1 MLTYI
6 TLAWRNIWRN
16 KRRTV
21 ITVSAI
27 VFAVIVAI
35 FMQSLN
41 RGSYE
46 VMIDRMVS
54 FNTGYLQIQDFRYD
68 DEASLDNTFFYDEEL
83 RERVLH
89 ADDRIRKIL
98 PRLQAFMLAAN
109 GASARGAMVFGI
121 DPEKEHRFNDLKGYK
136 TEGRFFE
143 LDERAAVLTQG
154 LADRLQLAV
163 GDTLVLLGQG
173 RFGMSASGLF
183 PVTGLIEHPIREM
196 NHQAVYLPLNTAQQL
211 LSAEDHLTALMIAP
225 ERERQTEPVAAAL
238 RRALR
243 HDDELVVFTWPE
255 LMPEL
260 LDLMEF
266 DLAGPRLLTVILYVV
281 IGFGFFGTILTMTM
295 ERVRE
300 FGVLLSVGM
309 RRVRL
314 AAVVFLETLFICLM
328 GVTTGVILSLGLIA
342 LIDPISLSGR
352 AAQAVID
359 MGFEPVL
366 PLSYAPDQFY
376 TQGIYV
382 FLIAMLVFLFPLWKL
397 FRLNIIEAARS

>member
-1 MLTYI
+1 M
-6 TLAWRNIWRN
+6 
-16 KRRTV
+16 

-27 VFAVIVAI
+27 AFAVIVSVLL
-35 FMQSLN
+35 QSLN

-46 VMIDRMVS
+46 MMIDRMVS

-68 DEASLDNTFFYDEEL
+68 DEASLDNAFFYDEEL

-98 PRLQAFMLAAN
+98 PRLQTFMLAAN

-121 DPEKEHRFNDLKGYK
+121 DPEKEDRFNDLKGYK

-143 LDERAAVLTQG
+143 LDEQAAVLSQG
-154 LADRLQLAV
+154 MADRLQLTV

-183 PVTGLIEHPIREM
+183 KITGLMDHPIREM
-196 NHQAVYLPLNTAQQL
+196 NNQAVYLPLNTAQEF

-225 ERERQTEPVAAAL
+225 EQERQTESVAAAL
-238 RRALR
+238 RQALR

-266 DLAGPRLLTVILYVV
+266 DLAGPRLMTVILYVV

-295 ERVRE
+295 ERIRE

-328 GVTTGVILSLGLIA
+328 GVITGVILSLGLIA
-342 LIDPISLSGR
+342 LIDPIRLSGR

>member
-1 MLTYI
+1 M
-6 TLAWRNIWRN
+6 
-16 KRRTV
+16 

-27 VFAVIVAI
+27 AFAVIVSVLL
-35 FMQSLN
+35 QSLN

-46 VMIDRMVS
+46 MMIDRMVS

-68 DEASLDNTFFYDEEL
+68 DEASLDNAFFYDEEL

-98 PRLQAFMLAAN
+98 PRLQTFMLAAN

-121 DPEKEHRFNDLKGYK
+121 DPEKEDRFNDLKGYK

-143 LDERAAVLTQG
+143 LDEQAAVLSQG
-154 LADRLQLAV
+154 MADRLQLTV

-183 PVTGLIEHPIREM
+183 KITGLMDHPIREM
-196 NHQAVYLPLNTAQQL
+196 NNQAVYLPLNTAQEF

-225 ERERQTEPVAAAL
+225 ERERQTESVAAAL
-238 RRALR
+238 RQALR

-266 DLAGPRLLTVILYVV
+266 DLAGPRLMTVILYVV

-295 ERVRE
+295 ERIRE

-328 GVTTGVILSLGLIA
+328 GVITGVILSLGLIA
-342 LIDPISLSGR
+342 LIDPIRLSGR

>member
-1 MLTYI
+1 M
-6 TLAWRNIWRN
+6 
-16 KRRTV
+16 
-21 ITVSAI
+21 ITVAAI
-27 VFAVIVAI
+27 AFAVIVSVI
-35 FMQSLN
+35 LQSLN

-46 VMIDRMVS
+46 MMIDRMVS

-68 DEASLDNTFFYDEEL
+68 DEASLDNAFFYDEEL

-98 PRLQAFMLAAN
+98 PRLQTFMLAAN

-121 DPEKEHRFNDLKGYK
+121 DPEKEDRFNDLKRYR

-143 LDERAAVLTQG
+143 LDEQAAVLSQG
-154 LADRLQLAV
+154 MADRLQLTV

-183 PVTGLIEHPIREM
+183 KITGLMDHPIREM
-196 NHQAVYLPLNTAQQL
+196 NNQAVYLPLNTAQEF

-225 ERERQTEPVAAAL
+225 EQERQTESVAAAL
-238 RRALR
+238 RQALR

-266 DLAGPRLLTVILYVV
+266 DLAGPRLMTVILYVV

-295 ERVRE
+295 ERIRE

-328 GVTTGVILSLGLIA
+328 GVITGVILSLGLIA
-342 LIDPISLSGR
+342 LIDPIRLSGR

>member
-1 MLTYI
+1 M
-6 TLAWRNIWRN
+6 
-16 KRRTV
+16 

-27 VFAVIVAI
+27 AFAVIVSVLL
-35 FMQSLN
+35 QSLN

-46 VMIDRMVS
+46 MMIDRMVS

-68 DEASLDNTFFYDEEL
+68 DEASLDNAFFYDEEL

-98 PRLQAFMLAAN
+98 PRLQTFMLAAN

-121 DPEKEHRFNDLKGYK
+121 DPEKEDRFNDLKRYR

-143 LDERAAVLTQG
+143 LDEQAAVLSQG
-154 LADRLQLAV
+154 MADRLQLTV

-183 PVTGLIEHPIREM
+183 KITGLMDHPIREM
-196 NHQAVYLPLNTAQQL
+196 NNQAVYLPLNTAQEF

-225 ERERQTEPVAAAL
+225 EQERQTESVAAAL
-238 RRALR
+238 RQALR

-266 DLAGPRLLTVILYVV
+266 DLAGPRLMTVILYVV

-295 ERVRE
+295 ERIRE

-328 GVTTGVILSLGLIA
+328 GAITGVILSLGLIA
-342 LIDPISLSGR
+342 LIDPIRLSGR

>member
-1 MLTYI
+1 M
-6 TLAWRNIWRN
+6 
-16 KRRTV
+16 

-27 VFAVIVAI
+27 AFAVIVSVLL
-35 FMQSLN
+35 QSLN

-46 VMIDRMVS
+46 MMIDRMVS

-68 DEASLDNTFFYDEEL
+68 DEASLDNAFFYDEEL

-98 PRLQAFMLAAN
+98 PRLQTFMLAAN

-121 DPEKEHRFNDLKGYK
+121 DPEKEDRFNDLKRYR

-143 LDERAAVLTQG
+143 LDEQAAVLSQG
-154 LADRLQLAV
+154 MADRLQLTV

-183 PVTGLIEHPIREM
+183 KITGLMDHPIREM
-196 NHQAVYLPLNTAQQL
+196 NNQAVYLPLNTAQEF

-225 ERERQTEPVAAAL
+225 ERERQTESVAAAL
-238 RRALR
+238 RQALR

-266 DLAGPRLLTVILYVV
+266 DLAGPRLMTVILYVV

-295 ERVRE
+295 ERIRE

-328 GVTTGVILSLGLIA
+328 GVITGVILSLGLIA
-342 LIDPISLSGR
+342 LIDPIRLSGR

>member
-1 MLTYI
+1 M
-6 TLAWRNIWRN
+6 
-16 KRRTV
+16 

-27 VFAVIVAI
+27 AFAVIVSVLL
-35 FMQSLN
+35 QSLN

-46 VMIDRMVS
+46 MMIDRMVS

-68 DEASLDNTFFYDEEL
+68 DEASLDNAFFYDEEL

-98 PRLQAFMLAAN
+98 PRLQTFMLAAN

-121 DPEKEHRFNDLKGYK
+121 DPEKEDRFNDLKRYR

-143 LDERAAVLTQG
+143 LDEQAAVLSQG
-154 LADRLQLAV
+154 MADRLQLTV

-183 PVTGLIEHPIREM
+183 KITGLMDHPIREM
-196 NHQAVYLPLNTAQQL
+196 NNQAVYLPLNTAQEF

-225 ERERQTEPVAAAL
+225 EQERQTESVAAAL
-238 RRALR
+238 RQALR

-266 DLAGPRLLTVILYVV
+266 DLAGPRLMTVILYVV

-295 ERVRE
+295 ERIRE

-328 GVTTGVILSLGLIA
+328 GVITGVILSLGLIA
-342 LIDPISLSGR
+342 LIDPIRLSGR

>member
-1 MLTYI
+1 M
-6 TLAWRNIWRN
+6 
-16 KRRTV
+16 

-27 VFAVIVAI
+27 AFAVIVSVI
-35 FMQSLN
+35 LQSLN

-46 VMIDRMVS
+46 MMIDRMVS

-68 DEASLDNTFFYDEEL
+68 DEASLDNAFFYDEEL

-98 PRLQAFMLAAN
+98 PRLQTFMLAAN

-121 DPEKEHRFNDLKGYK
+121 DPEKEDRFNDLKRYR

-143 LDERAAVLTQG
+143 LDEQAAVLSQG
-154 LADRLQLAV
+154 MADRLQLTV

-183 PVTGLIEHPIREM
+183 KITGLMDHPIREM
-196 NHQAVYLPLNTAQQL
+196 NNQAVYLPLNTAQEF

-225 ERERQTEPVAAAL
+225 ERERQTESVAAAL
-238 RRALR
+238 RQALR

-266 DLAGPRLLTVILYVV
+266 DLAGPRLMTVILYVV

-295 ERVRE
+295 ERIRE

-328 GVTTGVILSLGLIA
+328 GVITGVILSLGLIA
-342 LIDPISLSGR
+342 LIDPIRLSGR

>member
-1 MLTYI
+1 M
-6 TLAWRNIWRN
+6 
-16 KRRTV
+16 

-27 VFAVIVAI
+27 AFAVIVSVI
-35 FMQSLN
+35 LQSLN

-46 VMIDRMVS
+46 MMIDRMVS

-68 DEASLDNTFFYDEEL
+68 DEASLDNAFFYDEEL

-98 PRLQAFMLAAN
+98 PRLQTFMLAAN

-121 DPEKEHRFNDLKGYK
+121 DPEKEDRFNDLKRYR

-143 LDERAAVLTQG
+143 LDEQAAVLSQG
-154 LADRLQLAV
+154 MADRLQLTV

-183 PVTGLIEHPIREM
+183 KITGLMDHPIREM
-196 NHQAVYLPLNTAQQL
+196 NNQAVYLPLNTAQEF

-225 ERERQTEPVAAAL
+225 EQERQTESVAAAL
-238 RRALR
+238 RQALR

-266 DLAGPRLLTVILYVV
+266 DLAGPRLMTVILYVV

-295 ERVRE
+295 ERIRE

-328 GVTTGVILSLGLIA
+328 GAITGVILSLGLIA
-342 LIDPISLSGR
+342 LIDPIRLSGR

>member
-1 MLTYI
+1 M
-6 TLAWRNIWRN
+6 
-16 KRRTV
+16 

-27 VFAVIVAI
+27 AFAVIVSVI
-35 FMQSLN
+35 LQSLN

-46 VMIDRMVS
+46 MMIDRMVS

-68 DEASLDNTFFYDEEL
+68 DEASLDNAFFYDEEL

-98 PRLQAFMLAAN
+98 PRLQTFMLAAN

-121 DPEKEHRFNDLKGYK
+121 DPEKEDRFNDLKGYK

-143 LDERAAVLTQG
+143 LDEQAAVLSQG
-154 LADRLQLAV
+154 MADRLQLTV

-183 PVTGLIEHPIREM
+183 KITGLMDHPIREM
-196 NHQAVYLPLNTAQQL
+196 NNQAVYLPLNTAQEF

-225 ERERQTEPVAAAL
+225 EQERQTESVAAAL
-238 RRALR
+238 RQALR

-266 DLAGPRLLTVILYVV
+266 DLAGPRLMTVILYVV

-295 ERVRE
+295 ERIRE

-328 GVTTGVILSLGLIA
+328 GAITGVILSLGLIA
-342 LIDPISLSGR
+342 LIDPIRLSGR